1 MIEQILEQDKYM
13 GKILNYG
20 VVRDKYVIV
29 ILCVYLFNFN
39 VVILY
44 FQVGMIFANNL
55 KKHLVM
61 QI

>member
-29 ILCVYLFNFN
+29 ILCVYFNFN
-39 VVILY
+39 MVILY

-55 KKHLVM
+55 KKHFTM
-61 QI
+61 RI